1 MIRRAILC
9 AVALAACSRT
19 TQPEAPSSATG
30 EPTTTAAASEAPQ
43 MTQPM
48 TAQMTGTPK
57 TGVAPFA
64 LVELFT
70 SEGCSSCPPADAL
83 LAELDAHA
91 RATDAKIY
99 PLSFHV
105 DYWNGLGW
113 SDPFSDASYSDRQGA
128 YAHALG
134 GGTFTPNM
142 IVNGADSF
150 VGSDEAHAARA
161 IETAL
166 ASRPASAIAIDAD
179 LRGDTVNVHFRTTGA
194 PSDAKIVVALV
205 QASATSIATRGENSG
220 RTLHHVDVVRALTSV
235 AVAADGETRVAVP
248 SALARDGAAVV
259 AWVQEPSTM
268 RVVAAARAPLTA
280 VARPRS

>member
-9 AVALAACSRT
+9 AVALTACSRT
-19 TQPEAPSSATG
+19 PEAPSSANG
-30 EPTTTAAASEAPQ
+30 EPMTTAAAASEPPQMTAQMAPQ
-43 MTQPM
+43 MTG
-48 TAQMTGTPK
+48 APK
-57 TGVAPFA
+57 TGAAPFA

-83 LAELDAHA
+83 LAELDANA

-128 YAHALG
+128 YARVLG

-150 VGSDEAHAARA
+150 VGSDEAHATRA

-179 LRGDTVNVHFRTTGA
+179 LRGDSVNVHFRTTAA
-194 PSDAKIVVALV
+194 PSDAKIFVAFV

-220 RTLHHVDVVRALTSV
+220 RTLRHVDVVRALTSV
-235 AVAADGETRVAVP
+235 AAAADGEARVAVP
-248 SALARDGAAVV
+248 PALARDGAAVV
-259 AWVQEPSTM
+259 AWVQESSTM
-268 RVVAAARAPLTA
+268 RVVAATRRSITA
-280 VARPRS
+280 VSRPRS